1 MWSDVE
7 TVLREGLHRVALAV
21 AGFVPGV
28 LSMLLVLGFS
38 IALAFLVRFALR
50 RLLAG
55 IGFDRRVHRWGF
67 TSTGEWTPEG
77 SPTALA
83 AHAGFWFVVLVGFL
97 AGLQTL
103 GTSVTDALSS
113 GLLAFIPDLLSA
125 GLVFAVGVAVAR
137 FLGRTVLIGAVNMQL
152 HSARFLSVAVKWLVV
167 LFASALALQ
176 HLRVGGIILTV
187 SFGVVFGGIVL
198 ALALAVGL
206 GSREAVNRTWARS
219 WEQEEKKRQAA
230 SEDGDEIQHM

>member
-7 TVLREGLHRVALAV
+7 GALRDGLHRLALAV

-38 IALAFLVRFALR
+38 IALAHLVRFALR
-50 RLLAG
+50 RSLAG

-67 TSTGEWTPEG
+67 ANTGEWAPES
-77 SPTALA
+77 SPTAIV
-83 AHAGFWFVVLVGFL
+83 AHTGFWFVILVGFL
-97 AGLQTL
+97 AGLQSL
-103 GTSVTDALSS
+103 GTGLTDALSS

-125 GLVFAVGVAVAR
+125 GLLFAIGVGVAR

-152 HSARFLSVAVKWLVV
+152 HSARFLSVAVKWLMV

-176 HLRVGGIILTV
+176 RLKVGGTVLTI
-187 SFGVVFGGIVL
+187 SFAIVFGGIVL

-206 GSREAVNRTWARS
+206 GSREAVHRTWARS
-219 WEQEEKKRQAA
+219 WEEEERRKAA
-230 SEDGDEIQHM
+230 SGDGDEIHHM